1 MKTVGTFVA
10 TGSVLVLVS
19 ACANLDLAR
28 AGYDVAQQINC
39 EQSEPR
45 GACNRDWGDDY
56 SAWQAQ
62 RSTYLKALE
71 EEKEAAKAGA
81 GWLQPVD
88 LSDLPD
94 L

>member
-1 MKTVGTFVA
+1 MSVA
-10 TGSVLVLVS
+10 RSVIALVFMMMSLG

-28 AGYDVAQQINC
+28 AGHDAIKQANC

-45 GACNRDWGDDY
+45 GACNRDWGEDF

-62 RSTYLKALE
+62 RAAYLASLKAD
-71 EEKEAAKAGA
+71 KTADQTQ
-81 GWLQPVD
+81 GWLQAVD
-88 LSDLPD
+88 ASGLPD